1 MPSAVSERISIQ
13 VSLSGYSFTLRPSGQ
28 RSPWLSPES
37 IFSSKE
43 LSQSYDSVEISLLT
57 PKCTLV
63 PSKFFDPE
71 TGRAALADVCPLDP
85 EDKVSYVEIPSVDAV
100 LVYSLSVGETLSGV
114 ISRMVLQKDGSQ
126 APVLPEMYYL
136 IQAIGELRE
145 YNRIIASFRDGHLFL
160 VIAQGR
166 TLRLANVFDAPD
178 FTTAEYFIFL
188 SMKSLQL
195 NPEVSTISFR
205 TPVTAEEEISL
216 CRYFKAVEMI

>member
-1 MPSAVSERISIQ
+1 MSLEFTERISIQ
-13 VSLSGYSFTLRPSGQ
+13 VSLSGYSFTLHPSGR
-28 RSPWLSPES
+28 RSLWLSPES

-43 LSQSYDSVEISLLT
+43 LSRSYDSVELSLLT

-63 PSKFFDPE
+63 PSKFFDPDS
-71 TGRAALADVCPLDP
+71 GRAALADVCKLDP
-85 EDKVSYVEIPSVDAV
+85 EDKVSYVDIPSIDAV
-100 LVYSLSVGETLSGV
+100 LVYSLSIGETLSGV
-114 ISRMVLQKDGSQ
+114 ISRMVLRKDGSQ

-136 IQAIGELRE
+136 IQAIGERKE
-145 YNRIIASFRDGHLFL
+145 YNRILASFRDGHLYL

-166 TLRLANVFDAPD
+166 TLRLANVFDALD

>member
-1 MPSAVSERISIQ
+1 MPTAISEKISIQ
-13 VSLSGYSFTLRPSGQ
+13 VSLSGYSFTLRPSGR

-37 IFSSKE
+37 IFSSEE
-43 LSQSYDSVEISLLT
+43 LNRPYDSVEISLLT

-63 PSKFFDPE
+63 PLNFFDPE
-71 TGRAALADVCPLDP
+71 KGRSTLSEVSELAP
-85 EDKVSYVEIPSVDAV
+85 EDKVSYVEIPSVGAA
-100 LVYSLSVGETLSGV
+100 LVYSLSMGETLSGV
-114 ISRMVLQKDGSQ
+114 ISRMVLLKDGSQ
-126 APVLPEMYYL
+126 APVLPELYYL
-136 IQAIGELRE
+136 ILAIEERKE
-145 YNRIIASFRDGHLFL
+145 YNRILASFRDGHLFL

-216 CRYFKAVEMI
+216 CRYFKAVELI